1 MTETDPGDRSTV
13 ERLER
18 PECVQ
23 LLKSGLIG
31 RVVYTYDAMPAA
43 QPVNYAVDNDEIIF
57 RTDGGDKMK
66 AAVNNA
72 VVGFEVDEFDS
83 SARTGWSVLAV
94 GQAYHVIDR
103 DRLELLSSR
112 MPAPWA
118 SERTAHTIAIPL
130 TRLSGRRLV
139 RQDQGRA

>member
-1 MTETDPGDRSTV
+1 MTETDPGARTTV

-18 PECVQ
+18 PECVE

-43 QPVNYAVDNDEIIF
+43 HPVTYAVDDDEIIF

-72 VVGFEVDEFDS
+72 VVGFEVDDFDTT
-83 SARTGWSVLAV
+83 AQTGWSVLAV
-94 GQAYHVIDR
+94 GEAYHVVDP
-103 DRLELLSSR
+103 DRLTHISSR
-112 MPAPWA
+112 VPAPWA
-118 SERTAHTIAIPL
+118 SERSAHTIAIPL

-139 RQDQGRA
+139 RQDTGQG